1 MRFGSPR
8 FRLAMLLASFMGLVS
23 RIDAQTHQVVTGSA
37 SCRNCVIEL
46 RRERTLGGDRGPA
59 ALGEIA
65 DVVVL
70 ANGSYAITHGGE
82 PESVSIFSEAGRFV
96 RSVGR
101 AGRGPGE
108 FRYALYVRPRGDGLL
123 VIDPAARR
131 AVVFDARFA
140 PRSTIALTGEV
151 LGAPILLDNGHIAV
165 NALVRTQ
172 DRIGLL
178 VHMVDTAGGIVRS
191 IAPHPG
197 GFRFDLPGETYFRSL
212 APTTRGSFWVA
223 GRTRYQLDEYSAA
236 GDLLR
241 TFERAVD
248 WFPAHTAGDARL
260 DPKRPKQPRLIGI
273 REDERGRIWT
283 VTRTASVNW
292 SRVLKPRQ
300 GVVSPMEQSY
310 SFESLDQLYDTV
322 VEVIDGRT
330 GQLLASRTFD
340 AALGHFIGGSK
351 VVSYGE
357 NANGDALVHVWSLQ
371 LTETAR
377 R

>member
-8 FRLAMLLASFMGLVS
+8 FRLAMLLASFLGLVS

-70 ANGSYAITHGGE
+70 ASGSYAITHGGE
-82 PESVSIFSEAGRFV
+82 PESVSIFSEAGQFV

-101 AGRGPGE
+101 AGSGPGE

-123 VIDPAARR
+123 VIDP
-131 AVVFDARFA
+131 
-140 PRSTIALTGEV
+140 RSTIALTGEV
-151 LGAPILLDNGHIAV
+151 LGAPILLDNGHLAV

-172 DRIGLL
+172 DRVGLL

-212 APTTRGSFWVA
+212 APTTRGSVWVA
-223 GRTRYQLDEYSAA
+223 GRTRYLLDEYSAA

-330 GQLLASRTFD
+330 GQLLASRRFD
-340 AALGHFIGGSK
+340 AAHGHFIGGSK